1 MEKRLA
7 SKKHFITTLCLFV
20 FITVWLLALLRN
32 LQTQFVGDSLAF
44 VSRARLMD
52 QFGYLMHEPIEPYGV
67 PLQSMGY
74 SLGLSL
80 LPDFVLQNDHLLR
93 ILVSVI
99 QATVFLF
106 ASGALAR
113 AVSGFTGLKKEYFM
127 WPLFLF
133 WPAAVISTEVMSDS
147 LALTLH
153 LVLGIL
159 ILKIFTKQDSL
170 ILWLGLGFTLGF
182 LVIIRPNSIL
192 VSVSIAALI
201 FYTLLKSNRKRT
213 TALGVIVLLTVAI
226 VTISPQVIWT
236 KQQFGTYG
244 LLKLDDSNTQGK
256 STFVIEQEGRAVWI
270 QLNGCQPEVDCALVN
285 RHPSPLADRAASYLQ
300 PDSIRWDLWLLK
312 DPIGALAQAA
322 LVVHATLDQEFYFTY
337 LKYPAK
343 ESDLVSLIFNAM
355 LILAGFVG
363 LLTSRTRGKKLSVVA
378 IGTSLLIVPYLLTQF
393 FLFHAENRYGLS
405 VMAYLYMFS
414 LIGLKRI
421 MSAGSSRNY
430 GRMLYVLSVVVWVTI
445 SWSLYVKPFV

>member
-1 MEKRLA
+1 
-7 SKKHFITTLCLFV
+7 
-20 FITVWLLALLRN
+20 
-32 LQTQFVGDSLAF
+32 
-44 VSRARLMD
+44 MD

-80 LPDFVLQNDHLLR
+80 LPDFALHNDHLLR
-93 ILVSVI
+93 IVVSVI

-133 WPAAVISTEVMSDS
+133 WPAAVISTETMSDS

-159 ILKIFTKQDSL
+159 ILKIFMKQDSFY
-170 ILWLGLGFTLGF
+170 LWFGLGVTFGLA
-182 LVIIRPNSIL
+182 VVIRPSSIQ
-192 VSVSIAALI
+192 VSICIAALVL
-201 FYTLLKSNRKRT
+201 YALLKTKKRRL
-213 TALGVIVLLTVAI
+213 TALGVIVFLVGTAI
-226 VTISPQVIWT
+226 PISPQVVWT

-244 LLKLDDSNTQGK
+244 LVKLDDSYTLGK
-256 STFVIEQEGRAVWI
+256 STFVYSQEGRAVWI
-270 QLNGCQPEVDCALVN
+270 QLNGCMPEVDCALVN
-285 RHPSPLADRAASYLQ
+285 RHPSPLADRAAYYLQ
-300 PDSIRWDLWLLK
+300 PGPARWDLWLLK

-337 LKYPAK
+337 LSYPAK
-343 ESDLVSLIFNAM
+343 ESDLVSLFFNAM
-355 LILAGFVG
+355 LIIAGFVG
-363 LLTSRTRGKKLSVVA
+363 LFTSTTHGKKLSVVA
-378 IGTSLLIVPYLLTQF
+378 TGTSLLIVPYLLTQF
-393 FLFHAENRYGLS
+393 FLFHAENRYGLP
-405 VMAYLYMFS
+405 VMAFLYMFS

-430 GRMLYVLSVVVWVTI
+430 GRMLYVLSVVIWVTI